1 MVLRYKELLPNFDR
15 AHEMVNR
22 CMHDLAGDDIERFKR
37 ITTQFRI
44 LDYRDIYIADE
55 MDNEEYGYILKC
67 LMTVGLFPN
76 EAEEIPSGQ

>member
-44 LDYRDIYIADE
+44 VDYRDIYIADE

-67 LMTVGLFPN
+67 LRAVDLLQ
-76 EAEEIPSGQ
+76 EKAEKLQSDQ